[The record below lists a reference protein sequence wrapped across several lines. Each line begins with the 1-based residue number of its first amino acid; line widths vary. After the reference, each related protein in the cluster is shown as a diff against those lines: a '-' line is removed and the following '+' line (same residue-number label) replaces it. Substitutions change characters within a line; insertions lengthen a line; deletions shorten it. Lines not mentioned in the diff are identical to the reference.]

1 MLNKRFV
8 LISAALLALGGC
20 APEVKP
26 VAEIRPVRTMV
37 VGGALP
43 AAAEVY
49 SGEVRARHE
58 VPLGFRIPGKLI
70 SRTVD
75 VGASVKQGQVLA
87 KLDAGDVVLNV
98 SAAKAGLAS
107 AQAQLSQATID
118 YQRSQELRAQNFV
131 SQAEVDKRKTAL
143 IAAQKQTEQ
152 AKAQLDLANNQAS
165 YTQLLADSDGV
176 VTKTLAEPGSVLAAG
191 QSVLLVAKAGA
202 YEAVIDV
209 PENRVQAWQAGQKV
223 KVVLWADDS
232 ALLDGV
238 VNEVSPAADPQTR
251 TYRVK
256 VTLPENS
263 GVALGMT
270 IQVKQIFASADTP
283 AEVSVPMSAIY
294 GKENAMRVWIVDA
307 KNTVHSHAV
316 MVLGY
321 QDQLVRIKGIP
332 AGSVVVTAGV
342 HLLREGQTVK
352 ILAPQSAS
360 NSLVQTRGA

>member
-1 MLNKRFV
+1 MFNKYSI
-8 LISAALLALGGC
+8 LIAATVLALGAC

-26 VAEIRPVRTMV
+26 VADIRPVRTMV

-70 SRTVD
+70 SRSVD

-87 KLDAGDVVLNV
+87 KLDAGDVALNA
-98 SAAKAGLAS
+98 SAARAGLAA
-107 AQAQLSQATID
+107 AQAQLAQADID
-118 YQRSQELRAQNFV
+118 YKRSQELRAQNFV

-143 IAAQKQTEQ
+143 ISAQKQTEQ

-191 QSVLLVAKAGA
+191 QSVLMIAKAGA

-223 KVVLWADDS
+223 NVVLWADDS
-232 ALLDGV
+232 MTLDGL

-263 GVALGMT
+263 VASLGMT
-270 IQVKQIFASADTP
+270 IQVKQIFAASDIPHEA
-283 AEVSVPMSAIY
+283 SVPMSAVY
-294 GKENAMRVWIVDA
+294 GKENGMRVWIVDA
-307 KNTVHSHAV
+307 KNTVHSREV
-316 MVLGY
+316 TVLGH
-321 QDQLVRIKGIP
+321 QGQLVRIKGVP
-332 AGSVVVTAGV
+332 AGAVVVTAGV

-352 ILAPQSAS
+352 ILTPTGG
-360 NSLVQTRGA
+360 LK

>member
-1 MLNKRFV
+1 MLNKHTV
-8 LISAALLALGGC
+8 LIATTLLVLGGC

-26 VAEIRPVRTMV
+26 VAEVRPVRTIV

-70 SRTVD
+70 SRSVE
-75 VGASVKQGQVLA
+75 VGASVKKGQVLA
-87 KLDAGDVVLNV
+87 KLDAGDVVLNA
-98 SAAKAGLAS
+98 SAASAGLAS

-143 IAAQKQTEQ
+143 ISAQKQTEQ

-165 YTQLLADSDGV
+165 YTQLFADSDGV
-176 VTKTLAEPGSVLAAG
+176 VTKTMAEPGTVLAAG
-191 QSVLLVAKAGA
+191 QPVLLIAKAGA

-232 ALLDGV
+232 ASLDGV

-256 VTLPENS
+256 VTLPEDS
-263 GVALGMT
+263 GASLGMT
-270 IQVKQIFASADTP
+270 IQVKQTFAASDTP
-283 AEVSVPMSAIY
+283 AEVSLPMSAIY

-307 KNTVHSHAV
+307 KNTVHSREV
-316 MVLGY
+316 TVLGY
-321 QDQLVRIKGIP
+321 QGQQVRIKGVP
-332 AGSVVVTAGV
+332 AGAVVVTAGV
-342 HLLREGQTVK
+342 HLLREGQSVK
-352 ILAPQSAS
+352 ILAPQPNS
-360 NSLVQTRGA
+360 NTGA